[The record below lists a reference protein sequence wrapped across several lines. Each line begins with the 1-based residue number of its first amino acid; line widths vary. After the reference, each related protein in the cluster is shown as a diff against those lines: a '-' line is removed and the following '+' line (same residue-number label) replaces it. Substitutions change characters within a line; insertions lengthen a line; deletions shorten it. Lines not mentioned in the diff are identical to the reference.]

1 LTWNCYQGS
10 EPLVLPLF
18 TEEEAQKAYD
28 GYQKVLGAKT
38 VWTSLPPRVR
48 EHFRRPMLLQL
59 LAQSYLNQTVPK
71 RRKSPRLYLKYWDE
85 EHQSQAEKSF
95 IRELATEMLRLQKNS
110 LAIDDPTI
118 AESLRREFEK
128 DGRDSGYESLKE
140 KGILREL
147 E

>member
-1 LTWNCYQGS
+1 MMAIRKFWVRRQPGHPCLRVFGS
-10 EPLVLPLF
+10 TFAAQCFSSSWRKVISIRLF
-18 TEEEAQKAYD
+18 QNDANT
-28 GYQKVLGAKT
+28 
-38 VWTSLPPRVR
+38 P
-48 EHFRRPMLLQL
+48 H
-59 LAQSYLNQTVPK
+59 
-71 RRKSPRLYLKYWDE
+71 LYLKYWDE